1 MTRLALLCSALL
13 TLVLV
18 SPAGA
23 QTQQCDLS
31 RFSVLP
37 ITTIPDGRF
46 TIPVVLNGRTLD
58 FLVDTGGV
66 VATIDG
72 NQAFN
77 LHLPTAQTS
86 RPLNG
91 VAGDH
96 LTHTAYLETFSLGRL
111 QGSGLD
117 AYLDNRLP
125 LGVDGTLSPDMMR
138 HYDVDI
144 DLLRGTLSLFSP
156 KHCAGKVVYW
166 TNSGYVALPMEVETD
181 GHIRVPVMVDGVKV
195 VALLDTGAQHSIVSM
210 SMAKRIGVSE
220 NSPDLKPAR
229 GSAKENKRYD
239 YPFKLLDFNGIA
251 VSKPRLQIVSDDYL
265 PKGIDMLVGVS
276 ILRRLHLYIAY
287 GEEKLYITPAGAN

>member
-1 MTRLALLCSALL
+1 M
-13 TLVLV
+13 
-18 SPAGA
+18 PAEA
-23 QTQQCDLS
+23 QGQQCDLN
-31 RFSVLP
+31 RFTTLP

-46 TIPVVLNGRTLD
+46 TIPAVLNGRKLD

-72 NQAFN
+72 DQAFN
-77 LHLPTAQTS
+77 LRLTS
-86 RPLNG
+86 SSMYGMSYTPRVLKG
-91 VAGDH
+91 VAGNKLSYVTILD
-96 LTHTAYLETFSLGRL
+96 TFSLGRL
-111 QGSGLD
+111 QGTKLA

-125 LGVDGTLSPDMMR
+125 TGVDGTLSPDMMR

-144 DLLRGTLSLFSP
+144 DLLRGTLSLFSQ

-166 TNSGYVALPMEVETD
+166 TNSGYVVLPMDVESD
-181 GHIRVPVMVDGVKV
+181 GHIQVPLTVDGVKV
-195 VALLDTGAQHSIVSM
+195 TALLDTGARHSIVSM
-210 SMAKRIGVSE
+210 SLAKKIGVSE
-220 NSPDLKPAR
+220 NSPDLKLAR
-229 GSAKENKRYD
+229 GSTDEFKRYD

-251 VSKPRLQIVSDDYL
+251 VSKPRLQVVSDDYL